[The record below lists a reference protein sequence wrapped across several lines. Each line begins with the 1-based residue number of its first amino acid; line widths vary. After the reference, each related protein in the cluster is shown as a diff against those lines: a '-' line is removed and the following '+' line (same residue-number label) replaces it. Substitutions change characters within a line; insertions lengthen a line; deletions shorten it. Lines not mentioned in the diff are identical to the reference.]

1 MMTEWVL
8 LVAFISPGGDFM
20 GKKAIL
26 HPTKST
32 CQAEA
37 KQWLLDTEP
46 GMPMK
51 FKTLCVTK
59 AHWEGKVQDKG
70 VAFD

>member
-1 MMTEWVL
+1 
-8 LVAFISPGGDFM
+8 M

-26 HPTKST
+26 HPNKTS

-37 KQWLLDTEP
+37 RQWDTNKEV
-46 GMPMK
+46 GMPLQ